1 MRHVVFA
8 AFLVLFVLIGGQN
21 WHHYAA
27 ALMLAAWIRRD
38 GRLTARLH

>member
-27 ALMLAAWIRRD
+27 ALMLAAWARHG
-38 GRLTARLH
+38 GRLNTRLF